1 MLVAGTGLLMHVRRG
16 AYVMDDA
23 GELGESAFDVGTMTV
38 AGGQVRL
45 VSGTG
50 ATGCPAGTEVRITD
64 ARIEAGALRGTVT
77 DDTCNRGLPP
87 SIELLHLDPT
97 RP

>member
-16 AYVMDDA
+16 AYVMDA

-38 AGGQVRL
+38 TGGQVRL

-50 ATGCPAGTEVRITD
+50 ATGCPAGTEVRI
-64 ARIEAGALRGTVT
+64 RY
-77 DDTCNRGLPP
+77 
-87 SIELLHLDPT
+87 S
-97 RP
+97 